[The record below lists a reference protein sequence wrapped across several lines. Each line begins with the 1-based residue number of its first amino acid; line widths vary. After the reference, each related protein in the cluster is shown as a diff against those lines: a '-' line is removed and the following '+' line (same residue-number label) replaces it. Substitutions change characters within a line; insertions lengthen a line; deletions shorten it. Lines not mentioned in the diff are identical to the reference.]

1 MRSKAGINVEGAMKE
16 EASLDT
22 PRRHAPDPPADRP
35 SVNGHTM
42 NGHTIYRVD
51 GDGDG
56 DRSAPERAGPP
67 ARAVILA
74 GGLGMRLRPY
84 TMILPKP
91 LIPVVDQPI
100 LEHIMRRL
108 AAGGVRRID
117 LCLGRHL
124 GGLIE
129 TYFTHATSLA
139 PGVEVTYHWEEE
151 PLGTAGA
158 LRAID
163 DLDGPFIAMNGDIL
177 TTLDYRELLEAH
189 AASDAALTI
198 AMHRE
203 KVDISLGV
211 IECANGCVTGYREKP
226 SLTYDVS
233 MGIYVFEP
241 RALEVLPPEG
251 PFQFP
256 ELVERLLEAGER
268 IASFRSDAVWYDIGT
283 TGEYER
289 AIADFNERPEVFAT

>member
-1 MRSKAGINVEGAMKE
+1 
-16 EASLDT
+16 
-22 PRRHAPDPPADRP
+22 
-35 SVNGHTM
+35 
-42 NGHTIYRVD
+42 
-51 GDGDG
+51 
-56 DRSAPERAGPP
+56 
-67 ARAVILA
+67 
-74 GGLGMRLRPY
+74 
-84 TMILPKP
+84 
-91 LIPVVDQPI
+91 
-100 LEHIMRRL
+100 
-108 AAGGVRRID
+108 
-117 LCLGRHL
+117 
-124 GGLIE
+124 
-129 TYFTHATSLA
+129 
-139 PGVEVTYHWEEE
+139 VEVTYHWEEE

-163 DLDGPFIAMNGDIL
+163 DLDGPFIVMNGDIL
-177 TTLDYRELLEAH
+177 TTLDYRELFEAH

-211 IECANGCVTGYREKP
+211 IECANGSVTGYREKP

-251 PFQFP
+251 AFQFP
-256 ELVERLLEAGER
+256 ELVGRLLEAGER

-289 AIADFNERPEVFAT
+289 AIADFSERPEVFAT

>member
-1 MRSKAGINVEGAMKE
+1 MSSKAGTNVEGAMKE
-16 EASLDT
+16 EA
-22 PRRHAPDPPADRP
+22 P
-35 SVNGHTM
+35 M
-42 NGHTIYRVD
+42 NGRAIYRVD
-51 GDGDG
+51 GDGA
-56 DRSAPERAGPP
+56 RSAPEGAGSL

-74 GGLGMRLRPY
+74 GGVGMRLRPF

-91 LIPVVDQPI
+91 LIPVDGQPV

-117 LCLGRHL
+117 LCLRRHL
-124 GGLIE
+124 GGLIQ
-129 TYFTHATSLA
+129 TYFAQTTSLP
-139 PGVEVTYHWEEE
+139 PGLDVTYRWEEE
-151 PLGTAGA
+151 PLGTAGT
-158 LRAID
+158 LREID

-189 AASDAALTI
+189 AASGAALTI
-198 AMHRE
+198 AMHRKE
-203 KVDISLGV
+203 VDISLGV

-226 SLTYDVS
+226 SLTYDAS

-241 RALEVLPPEG
+241 RALDVLPPEG
-251 PFQFP
+251 PVQFP
-256 ELVERLLEAGER
+256 ELVGRLLEAGER